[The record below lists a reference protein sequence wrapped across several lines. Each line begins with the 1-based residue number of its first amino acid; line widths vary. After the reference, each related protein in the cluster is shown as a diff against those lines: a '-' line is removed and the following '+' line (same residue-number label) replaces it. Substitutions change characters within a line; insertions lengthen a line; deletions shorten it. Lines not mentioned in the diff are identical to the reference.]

1 MNLVRLALRRPLSVV
16 VGVIAI
22 ALAAGIGLQRMT
34 RDVFPPLGI
43 PTIYVAQPFGGMD
56 PAQMEGFITYY
67 YEYHFLYI
75 TGIEHVESKSI
86 QGASIMKL
94 QFHPGTDMSA
104 ALSEVV
110 AYVNRSRAF
119 MPPGT
124 PGPFITRFDAGSV
137 PVGYLVFSTTNANR
151 TVGEMQN
158 AALNQ
163 VRPLFATLPGVSAPP
178 PFGGSART
186 ILINLK
192 PDRLR
197 SYGVSA
203 DEVVSAISAANT
215 LSPSGNLPLGD
226 KYPFV
231 PVNAVVKNIQDLAAV
246 PVRTGTGAGGGSVF
260 VRDLGD
266 VADGA
271 DTVTSYALANGKR
284 TVYMPVTKRSDAST
298 LSVVEL
304 VKKNIPEFKK
314 VLPDDIEVTYEFD
327 QSPYVVRAIRDLV
340 KEGALGAVLT
350 GLMVLLFLR
359 DWRSA
364 FIVVINIP
372 IALLAGTFA
381 LWMSGQNINLMT
393 LGGLALAVGI
403 LVDEATVAVENIH
416 VHLARAAGRAGCP
429 QPAAERSDATEPR
442 RRGEDTA
449 PYQPS
454 LARAVL
460 DATVETTAP
469 RFLAML
475 CVLAVFIPA
484 FFMQGAAKA
493 LFTPLAL
500 AVGFSMVA
508 SFVLSS
514 TLVPVLSVWLL
525 RGAHA
530 SGAAVPA
537 ASSPATVPVASGAV
551 VSTASRPA
559 TVPVA
564 AAARETLAGPKAG
577 GTPAPLGGSA
587 RAYASVL
594 RPLLTARWLVV
605 PLYLAVAVGGLWLLA
620 PRLGTEIFPKVDAGQ
635 IQLRLRATPGT
646 QLEKTEAIALRV
658 FDLIKREVGPD
669 NVQMSIG
676 LVGVHAANYPVNL
689 IHQWNAGPEEA
700 VLQIQFKPGSVRT
713 EPLKEKLRATFKAE
727 LPEVL
732 VSFEP
737 SDIVERVMSFGAPT
751 PIEIAV
757 QGQSLHA
764 SKEFADKLRERL
776 AKIPALRDLQFA
788 QVLDYPTLDVNINR
802 ERAGLLGVRMSDA
815 TKSLVAST
823 ASSRFTVPNYWAD
836 PASGIAFSVQVQVPQ
851 GRVTTV
857 EEFKNTPVTTA
868 GGKATLLR
876 NIASLSEGTAPQTYE
891 RYNLVR
897 VVSLTANLHG
907 SDLGSV
913 AKAIHAAIKETGAP
927 PAKTS
932 VAVRGQIP
940 PMEEMFSGLRQGLL
954 LAVVVIFL
962 LLMANFQSVRLAFVV
977 VSTVPAVLAGVAL
990 TLWLTHTTLNIQ
1002 SFMGAIMAVGVAV
1015 ANAILLVTFA
1025 ERARVAAGL
1034 SPAVVGQASSP
1045 ATVRQ
1050 SSRLATETASE
1061 TLAGQA
1067 AGGTPDPLGA
1077 VHAALAGATSRLRP
1091 ILMTSFAMMAGML
1104 PLALGLGEGGDQTA
1118 PLGRAVIGGL
1128 AAATLTTLF
1137 VLPSV
1142 FAVVMTGKHTRSASL
1157 DPDDADSP
1165 EFTSASP
1172 AQPS

>member
-1 MNLVRLALRRPLSVV
+1 MNLVRLALRRPLTIV
-16 VGVIAI
+16 VGVIAVALGAWI
-22 ALAAGIGLQRMT
+22 ALQRMT

-56 PAQMEGFITYY
+56 PAQMEGYITYF

-94 QFHPGTDMSA
+94 QFHPNVDMSS

-163 VRPLFATLPGVSAPP
+163 VRPLFAPLPGVSAPP

-197 SYGVSA
+197 SYGISA
-203 DEVVSAISAANT
+203 DEVVTAIAAANT

-231 PVNAVVKNIQDLAAV
+231 PINAVVKNIQDLAAV
-246 PVRTGTGAGGGSVF
+246 PIRTGTGAGGGAVF
-260 VRDLGD
+260 VRDLGE

-271 DTVTSYALANGKR
+271 DIVTSYALANGKR

-304 VKKNIPEFKK
+304 VKANIPEFKK

-340 KEGALGAVLT
+340 KEGALGALLT

-381 LWMSGQNINLMT
+381 LWVSGQNVNLMT

-403 LVDEATVAVENIH
+403 LVDEATVAIENIH
-416 VHLARAAGRAGCP
+416 VHLARGRP
-429 QPAAERSDATEPR
+429 
-442 RRGEDTA
+442 
-449 PYQPS
+449 

-484 FFMQGAAKA
+484 CFMQGAAKA

-525 RGAHA
+525 RGAQHR
-530 SGAAVPA
+530 GAQA
-537 ASSPATVPVASGAV
+537 AGLPD
-551 VSTASRPA
+551 
-559 TVPVA
+559 
-564 AAARETLAGPKAG
+564 AAARRIVPNSIQSENESQRAAST
-577 GTPAPLGGSA
+577 A
-587 RAYASVL
+587 REPRALPDAYASLL
-594 RPLLTARWLVV
+594 RPLLAARWLVLLV
-605 PLYLAVAVGGLWLLA
+605 YLGLAAGALYFIA
-620 PRLGTEIFPKVDAGQ
+620 PKLGTELFPKVDAGQ

-658 FDLIKREVGPD
+658 LDLIKREAGPN

-689 IHQWNAGPEEA
+689 IHQWNAGPEEG

-713 EPLKEKLRATFKAE
+713 EPLKEKLRGIFKTE
-727 LPEVL
+727 LPDVL

-851 GRVTTV
+851 GRVNTV
-857 EEFKNTPVTTA
+857 EEFKNTPVTTT

-897 VVSLTANLHG
+897 VVSLTANIHG
-907 SDLGSV
+907 SDLGTV
-913 AKAIHAAIKETGAP
+913 AKEIRRALAEVGAP

-940 PMEEMFSGLRQGLL
+940 PMEEMFTGLRNGLL

-962 LLMANFQSVRLAFVV
+962 LLAANFQSIRLSLVV
-977 VSTVPAVLAGVAL
+977 ISTVPAVLAGVAL

-1025 ERARVAAGL
+1025 ERARMSGDSA
-1034 SPAVVGQASSP
+1034 
-1045 ATVRQ
+1045 
-1050 SSRLATETASE
+1050 
-1061 TLAGQA
+1061 
-1067 AGGTPDPLGA
+1067 
-1077 VHAALAGATSRLRP
+1077 AALTGATSRLRP

-1104 PLALGLGEGGDQTA
+1104 PMALGLGDGGEQTA

-1128 AAATLTTLF
+1128 AAATLATLF
-1137 VLPSV
+1137 ILPSV

-1165 EFTSASP
+1165 QFSTAK
-1172 AQPS
+1172 

>member
-1 MNLVRLALRRPLSVV
+1 MNLVRLALRRPLTVV
-16 VGVIAI
+16 VAVIAV
-22 ALAAGIGLQRMT
+22 ALGAWIGLQRMT

-56 PAQMEGFITYY
+56 PAQMEGYITYF

-94 QFHPGTDMSA
+94 QFHPGTDMAS

-163 VRPLFATLPGVSAPP
+163 VRPLFAPLPGVSAPP

-186 ILINLK
+186 ILVNLK

-197 SYGVSA
+197 SYGISA
-203 DEVVSAISAANT
+203 DEVVTAMAAANT

-231 PVNAVVKNIQDLAAV
+231 PINAVVKNIQDLAAV
-246 PVRTGTGAGGGSVF
+246 PIRTGPNGAVF
-260 VRDLGD
+260 IRDLGD

-271 DTVTSYALANGKR
+271 DLTTSYALANGKR

-304 VKKNIPEFKK
+304 VKQNIPNFKK
-314 VLPDDIEVTYEFD
+314 VLDPDIEVTYEFD

-372 IALLAGTFA
+372 VSLLAGTFA
-381 LWMSGQNINLMT
+381 LWVSGQNVNLMT

-403 LVDEATVAVENIH
+403 LVDEATVAIENIH
-416 VHLARAAGRAGCP
+416 VHLARGRP
-429 QPAAERSDATEPR
+429 
-442 RRGEDTA
+442 
-449 PYQPS
+449 
-454 LARAVL
+454 LARAAL
-460 DATVETTAP
+460 DATVETAGP

-525 RGAHA
+525 RGHESETHEAGFFGRMTA
-530 SGAAVPA
+530 VYAALVKPL
-537 ASSPATVPVASGAV
+537 
-551 VSTASRPA
+551 VSARWL
-559 TVPVA
+559 VLMVYLGVA
-564 AAARETLAGPKAG
+564 AAA
-577 GTPAPLGGSA
+577 
-587 RAYASVL
+587 
-594 RPLLTARWLVV
+594 
-605 PLYLAVAVGGLWLLA
+605 LWLIT

-635 IQLRLRATPGT
+635 IQLRLRAAPGT

-658 FDLIKREVGPD
+658 LDLIKREAGPD

-689 IHQWNAGPEEA
+689 IHQWNAGPEEG

-713 EPLKEKLRATFKAE
+713 EPLKEKLRAVFKTE
-727 LPEVL
+727 LPDVL

-757 QGQSLHA
+757 QGQSLPA

-776 AKIPALRDLQFA
+776 AIIPSLRDLQFA

-836 PASGIAFSVQVQVPQ
+836 PGSGIAFSVQVQVPQ
-851 GRVTTV
+851 GRVSTV

-876 NIASLSEGTAPQTYE
+876 NIASVSEGTAPQTYE

-897 VVSLTANLHG
+897 VVSLTANIHG

-913 AKAIHAAIKETGAP
+913 AKEIHQAIKEAGAP
-927 PAKTS
+927 PARTS

-940 PMEEMFSGLRQGLL
+940 PMEEMFTGLRTGLV

-962 LLMANFQSVRLAFVV
+962 LLAANFQSLRLSVV
-977 VSTVPAVLAGVAL
+977 VISTVPAVIAGVAL

-1025 ERARVAAGL
+1025 ERARMSGDSA
-1034 SPAVVGQASSP
+1034 
-1045 ATVRQ
+1045 
-1050 SSRLATETASE
+1050 
-1061 TLAGQA
+1061 
-1067 AGGTPDPLGA
+1067 
-1077 VHAALAGATSRLRP
+1077 AALTGATSRLRP

-1104 PLALGLGEGGDQTA
+1104 PMALGLGDGGEQTA

-1128 AAATLTTLF
+1128 AAATLATLF
-1137 VLPSV
+1137 ILPSV

-1165 EFTSASP
+1165 QFSGASIRK
-1172 AQPS
+1172 PS